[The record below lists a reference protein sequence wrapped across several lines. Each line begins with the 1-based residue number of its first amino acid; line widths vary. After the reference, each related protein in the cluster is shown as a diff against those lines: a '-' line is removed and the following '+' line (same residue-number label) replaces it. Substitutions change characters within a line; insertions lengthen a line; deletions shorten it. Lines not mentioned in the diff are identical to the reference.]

1 MWWILGSQQS
11 AELLQV
17 RGITLYW
24 EKPKCVCVWGGG
36 TCENASCAEQHSSGI
51 PDGLDGQS
59 RTSYLQKEIILEG
72 GKPAKEVSG

>member
-17 RGITLYW
+17 RGIILYW
-24 EKPKCVCVWGGG
+24 EKPKWGGG

-51 PDGLDGQS
+51 PDGLDGQNL
-59 RTSYLQKEIILEG
+59 TNYLQKEIILEG
-72 GKPAKEVSG
+72 GKTC